1 MVTIDVEQ
9 LSQECNAWRETL
21 RSYREEF
28 VQLKMQL
35 QKNAA
40 SQSHKEDLLQLEHL
54 DNQLHIQLINIHD
67 LKRLIKN
74 HDKQLQLES
83 QSANTHLSDEV
94 LASHEAI
101 HEDFEVLLAR
111 LKEVKEEYMLFE
123 GKTV

>member
-35 QKNAA
+35 QKNAVN
-40 SQSHKEDLLQLEHL
+40 QSHKEDLLQLEHL

-74 HDKQLQLES
+74 HDKQLQHEFRS
-83 QSANTHLSDEV
+83 SKGQVSDES
-94 LASHEAI
+94 LATH
-101 HEDFEVLLAR
+101 EVLQADFSILQNR
-111 LKEVKEEYMLFE
+111 LHEVKEEYMLFDE
-123 GKTV
+123 RTV

>member
-35 QKNAA
+35 QKNAVN
-40 SQSHKEDLLQLEHL
+40 QSHKEDLLQLEHL

-74 HDKQLQLES
+74 HDKQIQVVS
-83 QSANTHLSDEV
+83 QSANGPIGDE
-94 LASHEAI
+94 LFATHEAL

-123 GKTV
+123 ERVV

>member
-40 SQSHKEDLLQLEHL
+40 NQSLKEDLLQLEHL

-74 HDKQLQLES
+74 HDKQVQSES
-83 QSANTHLSDEV
+83 KSSNGQLSDEV
-94 LASHEAI
+94 IATHEAL
-101 HEDFEVLLAR
+101 HEDFEVLLGR
-111 LKEVKEEYMLFE
+111 LKEVKEEYLLFE
-123 GKTV
+123 ERIV